1 MTTADPQPN
10 TDFTTGNM
18 LEGIKVIDMTSVVF
32 GPYSS
37 QTLADLGAEVIKV
50 ESPGGDAFRHSAK
63 PGKTQGM
70 SPGYMALNRGK
81 SSIVLNL
88 KNSEDLGT
96 MKALLADADVFI
108 HNVRGQAVEKLGL
121 GYEAAKQINPD
132 IIYAHCVGFDQSGP
146 YADLQAYDDVIQAAS
161 GTATLL
167 PRVDGNPRPRYFP
180 SLIADKVAGLHG
192 VYAVL
197 AAIIHRLRSGKGQ
210 FVEVPMFEAFTH
222 FMMLEHLGGQTFSPP
237 NAPVG
242 YARQLDPD
250 RQPFPTSDGHV
261 SIVAYTVKS
270 WATIFAL
277 LDAPDYLEEQ
287 GLTDPKEW
295 FANSAQLYQKIA
307 ELTQGFTSEEIIE
320 RCRLAQIPVQRVND
334 LANVKDD
341 PQIRKVG
348 LFEEREHPTEGPYLN
363 IRPPVKFGY
372 KSDREVRLPANLDQ
386 DRDEI
391 LKSVANG
398 KSRQ

>member
-1 MTTADPQPN
+1 MGVVEDQMTDVDPQQSN
-10 TDFTTGNM
+10 DFTSGNM

-50 ESPGGDAFRHSAK
+50 ESPGGDAFRYSAT
-63 PGKTQGM
+63 PSKTQGM

-88 KNSEDLGT
+88 KDPEDLAS

-121 GYEAAKQINPD
+121 GYEAVKALQPE

-161 GTATLL
+161 GAATLL

-237 NAPVG
+237 NGSVG

-250 RQPFPTSDGHV
+250 RQPFPTRDGHV
-261 SIVAYTVKS
+261 SIVVYTIQSV
-270 WATIFAL
+270 ATIFEL
-277 LDAPDYLEEQ
+277 LEAPNFLEEH
-287 GLTDPKEW
+287 GYTDPV
-295 FANSAQLYQKIA
+295 QLFKDSDKMYQGISD
-307 ELTQGFTSEEIIE
+307 LTQNFTCDEILE
-320 RCRLAQIPVQRVND
+320 RFRKAQIPVQRVND
-334 LANVKDD
+334 LAEVKDD
-341 PQIRKVG
+341 PQLQAVG
-348 LFEEREHPTEGPYLN
+348 LFE
-363 IRPPVKFGY
+363 
-372 KSDREVRLPANLDQ
+372 
-386 DRDEI
+386 
-391 LKSVANG
+391 
-398 KSRQ
+398 